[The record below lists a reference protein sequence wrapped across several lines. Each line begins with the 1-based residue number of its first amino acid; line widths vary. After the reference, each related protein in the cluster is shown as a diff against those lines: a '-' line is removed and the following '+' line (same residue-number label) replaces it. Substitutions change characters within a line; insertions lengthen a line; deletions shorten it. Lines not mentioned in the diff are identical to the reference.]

1 MSPDELDIVFHA
13 LSHRDRRRILEIV
26 REAPGCRVED
36 VARRFET
43 SRIAVMKH
51 LRLLETA
58 GLIHSEKVGRE
69 RHMYFNAVPIQL
81 IYEAWT
87 TELSREAAAEMARI
101 KAAVEAEV
109 VRDKESTRS
118 RKRHA

>member
-1 MSPDELDIVFHA
+1 MDL
-13 LSHRDRRRILEIV
+13 V

-36 VARRFET
+36 VARRFTT

-58 GLIHSEKVGRE
+58 GLIHSEKLGRE
-69 RHMYFNAVPIQL
+69 RRMYFNPVPIRL

-87 TELSREAAAEMARI
+87 TEFSREAAAEMARI
-101 KAAVEAEV
+101 KAAVETEV
-109 VRDKESTRS
+109 ARDKEKTSTRS